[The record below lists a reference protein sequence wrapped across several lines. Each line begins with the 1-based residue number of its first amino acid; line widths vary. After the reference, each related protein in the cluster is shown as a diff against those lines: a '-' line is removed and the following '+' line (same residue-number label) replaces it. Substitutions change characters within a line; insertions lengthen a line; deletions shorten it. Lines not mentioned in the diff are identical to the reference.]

1 MEKAAEKDTEVH
13 YFDKLV
19 ELMDRLRSPDGC
31 PWDREQTRETL
42 KPMLIE
48 EAYEVLEALDSS
60 EPDELCEELGDLLF
74 QVIFHSRIAKERS
87 EFDAYDVCRT
97 VYEKMVNRHP
107 HVFGDLSFES
117 SEELLRN
124 WEDIK
129 AKEKEAAGKSQSK
142 ESLLDG
148 MPEGLPTMYRTY
160 QMTAKASRVGFDWP
174 TLGGLRDKFLEEF
187 GELDEALSD
196 DDSERIREE
205 VGDLVFVALNIA
217 RYLEVDPETALKGA
231 NEKFMQR
238 FQAMERTLRQR
249 GRLLKEVS
257 LEEMENVWQ
266 EQKASSREEEQR
278 PEDQPLSGDL
288 PPKEMEA

>member
-1 MEKAAEKDTEVH
+1 MLSFVIVGKDTDMH

-19 ELMDRLRSPDGC
+19 ELMETLRGPDGC

-60 EPDELCEELGDLLF
+60 DPDELCEELGDLLF
-74 QVIFHSRIAKERS
+74 QIIFHSRIAKERGD
-87 EFDAYDVCRT
+87 FDAYDVCRR

-107 HVFGDLSFES
+107 HVFGNASYET

-129 AKEKEAAGKSQSK
+129 AREKAAAGRKNSK

-148 MPEGLPTMYRTY
+148 IPEALPSMYQTY

-174 TLGGLRDKFLEEF
+174 NLTDLREKFLEEF
-187 GELDEALSD
+187 CELEEALSEGKGD
-196 DDSERIREE
+196 RIREE
-205 VGDLVFVALNIA
+205 VGDLVFVALNVA
-217 RYLEVDPETALKGA
+217 RYLEIDPETALKGA
-231 NEKFMQR
+231 NSKFMRR
-238 FQAMERTLRQR
+238 FQSMERTLKQS
-249 GRLLKEVS
+249 GRALKDVS
-257 LEEMENVWQ
+257 LEEMESVWQ
-266 EQKASSREEEQR
+266 GQKSGEQAAQIAGEE
-278 PEDQPLSGDL
+278 S
-288 PPKEMEA
+288 